1 MDLKKYDDI
10 KIPDNL
16 NQYID
21 KGLEKGRTYLNENK
35 NNYKPWGKAVAG
47 ALIATAIGM
56 TTVSNIPV
64 IAQELVDI
72 PIVGKLVKVLDFTN
86 STAKGGEITDGAEII
101 VDTAKENTIDIYFEA
116 KDQNISSVPNYKVEY
131 RRYPYGLVFQFNG
144 VREFDFKGTEE
155 LLNTLPFVSDFY
167 RIITLDDSSYRFAV
181 EFSQDVEVK
190 VSEYKDPG
198 MIQITVK
205 EKEVSKEKSMG
216 YFIRSEAMQQG
227 EGFAHFEESL
237 FIVEGK
243 SVQKAK
249 DGKYIVQFGPYASE
263 EEAKEKIKEIE
274 DKEIDTS
281 KLYIERRLEGERPE

>member
-35 NNYKPWGKAVAG
+35 SNYKPWGKAVAG

-86 STAKGGEITDGAEII
+86 STDKGGEITDGAEII

-116 KDQNISSVPNYKVEY
+116 KDKNISSVPNYKVEY

-144 VREFDFKGTEE
+144 VREFDFKGTEK

-205 EKEVSKEKSMG
+205 EKEVSKEKPTG
-216 YFIRSEAMQQG
+216 YFVRSKAMEQG
-227 EGFAHFEESL
+227 EGFAHFEESF

-243 SVQKAK
+243 SVQKTK
-249 DGKYIVQFGPYASE
+249 DKKYIVQFGPYVSE
-263 EEAKEKIKEIE
+263 EEAKDKIKEIE

-281 KLYIERRLEGERPE
+281 NLYIEKRLEGERPE